1 MKYEQFIDLL
11 ATTLRTTVGVA
22 QLLAVTHRI
31 STDDGIFISR
41 LATLAFGVVANK
53 QSPRNRIDMIQD
65 SAFFPPYDPPL
76 YSDPY
81 YQTPSEPP
89 YNYSSNPPD

>member
-11 ATTLRTTVGVA
+11 ATILETTAGVA

-31 STDDGIFISR
+31 STYDGLLISR

-53 QSPRNRIDMIQD
+53 QSPRNRRDMIQY
-65 SAFFPPYDPPL
+65 SAYFPPYDPPL
-76 YSDPY
+76 YSE
-81 YQTPSEPP
+81 S
-89 YNYSSNPPD
+89 